1 MRKEGS
7 KILKKCFNGQKVQQ
21 LELNGVQKKEIISKC
36 RHKINNVY
44 GTSAEQENNDVY
56 ID

>member
-1 MRKEGS
+1 MTESSTIGVKLGS
-7 KILKKCFNGQKVQQ
+7 EKV
-21 LELNGVQKKEIISKC
+21 EIISKC

-56 ID
+56 IDWNLNFSQY